1 MRRSSSPSGE
11 ARTKCCIRNESEC
24 GSSEMPCIEVVCGA
38 VLSRLRVFGEEE
50 WAQLKDHDR
59 PPDAVYVEGIGWVAA
74 VPCHVMN

>member
-1 MRRSSSPSGE
+1 
-11 ARTKCCIRNESEC
+11 
-24 GSSEMPCIEVVCGA
+24 MPCIEVMCDA